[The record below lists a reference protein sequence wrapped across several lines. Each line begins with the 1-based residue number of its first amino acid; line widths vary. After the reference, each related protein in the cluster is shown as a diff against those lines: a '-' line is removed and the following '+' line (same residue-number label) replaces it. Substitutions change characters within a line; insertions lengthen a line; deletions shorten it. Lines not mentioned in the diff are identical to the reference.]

1 MFFNLKKIMSGFSK
15 KLADTGVPPDYR
27 YSLANERTFL
37 AWLRTALALLAVGIG
52 IHVLLPQMM
61 DTTFKNII
69 SFIFFLTSAFISV
82 YAWFRWFSNEQKIRL
97 NRELTY
103 THMLSTLSLIILFV
117 VLITASFIIHE

>member
-1 MFFNLKKIMSGFSK
+1 MRLALKKIIFRLPE
-15 KLADTGVPPDYR
+15 KLAETGVPPDYR

-52 IHVLLPQMM
+52 IHVLVPQMT

-82 YAWFRWFSNEQKIRL
+82 YAWLRWFSNEKRIRL
-97 NRELTY
+97 NRELAY
-103 THMLSTLSLIILFV
+103 THMLSILSFIILFV
-117 VLITASFIIHE
+117 ILITASFIIHE